1 MRKLGYANDV
11 VCLDHIRARLSAERA
26 NHTCCG
32 REAEYD
38 SKQGPVARDDFTKR
52 AAMLENF
59 K

>member
-1 MRKLGYANDV
+1 MRELGYTDDIV
-11 VCLDHIRARLSAERA
+11 RLDHVRARLSAERA

-38 SKQGPVARDDFTKR
+38 SEEGPVARDDFAKR

-59 K
+59 E